1 MDARTAESP
10 VISERES
17 WLQRE
22 RASGR
27 FYDRLGWLIA
37 VFLVGMMVFS
47 VWVLRRG
54 AEPVRLARLHRAPF
68 TDRLVAKFALPV
80 EGWRGRRSNGIEA

>member
-10 VISERES
+10 VISQQES

-27 FYDRLGWLIA
+27 FYEGLGWLMLAILA
-37 VFLVGMMVFS
+37 GMMGLS
-47 VWVLRRG
+47 VWLLRRAG
-54 AEPVRLARLHRAPF
+54 LSKRLAA
-68 TDRLVAKFALPV
+68 A
-80 EGWRGRRSNGIEA
+80 

>member
-1 MDARTAESP
+1 MDARTAKLP

-27 FYDRLGWLIA
+27 FYDRLGWMIA
-37 VFLVGMMVFS
+37 AFLP
-47 VWVLRRG
+47 
-54 AEPVRLARLHRAPF
+54 E
-68 TDRLVAKFALPV
+68 
-80 EGWRGRRSNGIEA
+80 